1 MVGGMIMGKLLII
14 KTGSSNKSVIQ
25 RCGDCDFRIAK
36 YAGLSREDVIVSCV
50 YKNSIPI
57 SLDGVS
63 SIIITGS
70 PAMVTDKEP
79 WCVEVSNWL
88 KDIVQK
94 DIAIL
99 GICFGHQLLAH
110 TLGGSVD
117 YHKLGEEKGEVDIQ
131 LTEEGKKDPLLSVL
145 PADFS
150 AHAFHKQ
157 TVTKL
162 PYNAKVLARNHFES
176 SHAVAFGNKIWGVQF
191 HPEYTD
197 DGVNVQPEKTYGARL
212 LKQFVKIAG

>member
-1 MVGGMIMGKLLII
+1 MVGDKIMGKLLII

-25 RCGDCDFRIAK
+25 RCGDCDYRIAK
-36 YAGLSREDVIVSCV
+36 YAGLSREDVVVACV
-50 YKNSIPI
+50 YKNSLLA
-57 SLDGVS
+57 SLDGIS

-70 PAMVTDKEP
+70 PSMVTDKEP
-79 WCVEVSNWL
+79 WSVAVSDWL

-94 DIAIL
+94 DIPIL

-131 LTEEGKKDPLLSVL
+131 LTEEGREDPLLSVL

-157 TVTKL
+157 TVTTL
-162 PYNAKVLARNHFES
+162 PPKAKVLARNKFES
-176 SHAVAFGNKIWGVQF
+176 SHAVAFSDKIWGVQF
-191 HPEYTD
+191 HPEYTGGTTTID
-197 DGVNVQPEKTYGARL
+197 PEKTYGARL